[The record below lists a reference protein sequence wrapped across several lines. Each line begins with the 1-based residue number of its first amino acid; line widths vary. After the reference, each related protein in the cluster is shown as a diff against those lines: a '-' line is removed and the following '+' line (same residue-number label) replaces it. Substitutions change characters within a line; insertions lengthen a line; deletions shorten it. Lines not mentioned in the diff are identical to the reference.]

1 MLKKIKILEEKN
13 NSKKGKKTNNNDN
26 NININKFEI
35 EENEREINL
44 QDNNNNNLSNLFHE
58 QNKKKSLSDFTEK
71 TIDNT
76 GNLSN
81 GIFNDEL
88 DKLFDYHL

>member
-1 MLKKIKILEEKN
+1 MILKKILKDI
-13 NSKKGKKTNNNDN
+13 T
-26 NININKFEI
+26 
-35 EENEREINL
+35 
-44 QDNNNNNLSNLFHE
+44 NNNLSNFFNE

-88 DKLFDYHL
+88 DKLFDYH